1 MACSPWFQLTVL
13 YRLYNEVWSNTVVIA
28 DFFGESL
35 SSNWK
40 LAAWVSMAIPA
51 AYTFI
56 GGMRASLYSDAL
68 QAVLMCVLLVMTWL
82 AILTQINGNDELQ
95 AYAKANHES
104 SSLWTYNPVQGREM
118 FSLEGG
124 MDLFWTGI
132 LQGALSYTFMDP
144 ALTDRAFLASKEV
157 MVSGFALGCV
167 LAVAYVT
174 VFGFI
179 GVYGNML
186 ANCVS
191 DGACSESDLN
201 GADVASVM
209 GGEPSA
215 VATVLGPAYYSVL
228 CLVIITSAMST
239 LDSTFTAVAKAIGP
253 DLHGFIVKGRP
264 VNPSE
269 ADAKDVVLGRIAI
282 VVIGVTGTLPLLFDP
297 DELDATTVTGTMVKL
312 RLRALS
318 AMIHTVKRYHF
329 GSIALRCCNHFYEV
343 NLRSCGLSS
352 FSFVIF
358 LSNSYFC
365 FNRCQASAH
374 PFTWLRLHA
383 SSAALGQGAAP
394 PPKLAPCASSCRTAF
409 RLRSAPSTKWR
420 LKPKTASLSS
430 SPLAWHLTGQRP
442 PLVRLFL
449 LTTTACTRPAA
460 GTNRTS
466 ANASRRKR
474 LWQTSSGPVT
484 WIATL
489 GALKTAVTRP

>member
-1 MACSPWFQLTVL
+1 
-13 YRLYNEVWSNTVVIA
+13 VVIA
-28 DFFGESL
+28 DFFGDSL

-56 GGMRASLYSDAL
+56 GGMRASLYSDAF
-68 QAVLMCVLLVMTWL
+68 QAVLMCVLLAMTWL
-82 AILTQINGNDELQ
+82 AILNQIKGNDELQ

-104 SSLWTYNPVQGREM
+104 SSLWAYNPVQGRQM

-157 MVSGFALGCV
+157 MVSGFALGCA

-191 DGACSESDLN
+191 EGACSASDLN

-215 VATVLGPAYYSVL
+215 VATVLGPAYYSLL

-269 ADAKDVVLGRIAI
+269 ADATDVVLGRIAI
-282 VVIGVTGTLPLLFDP
+282 VVIGITGTLPLLFDP
-297 DELDATTVTGTMVKL
+297 DELDATTVTGTMVSQCELELPQSDIPEKKL
-312 RLRALS
+312 IHFAYNHSCYVSRAFLLLCLPFQS
-318 AMIHTVKRYHF
+318 
-329 GSIALRCCNHFYEV
+329 RCP
-343 NLRSCGLSS
+343 
-352 FSFVIF
+352 
-358 LSNSYFC
+358 
-365 FNRCQASAH
+365 ASAR
-374 PFTWLRLHA
+374 PFTWQRLLA
-383 SSAALGQGAAP
+383 WSATPGRGAAP
-394 PPKLAPCASSCRTAF
+394 PPKRALSASCCRTAS
-409 RLRSAPSTKWR
+409 RPRSALCTKWR
-420 LKPKTASLSS
+420 RKLKTASRSS
-430 SPLAWHLTGQRP
+430 SPCAWPPTGRRP
-442 PLVRLFL
+442 PLARLSP
-449 LTTTACTRPAA
+449 LTTTACTHLAA
-460 GTNRTS
+460 GTSPTS
-466 ANASRRKR
+466 ANASPRKQ
-474 LWQTSSGPVT
+474 LWRTSSAPVT
-484 WIATL
+484 WTATL
-489 GALKTAVTRP
+489 GARKTAATRQW